1 MRNSILDE
9 EWRHDGDRGALHV
22 DSLHAWGFG
31 CFHEMAATRQ
41 RA

>member
-9 EWRHDGDRGALHV
+9 EWRHDGEAL
-22 DSLHAWGFG
+22 STQIPCMGFG
-31 CFHEMAATRQ
+31 CYREMAATRQ